1 MGMCWS
7 TKSPKVKMKLNN
19 GQNFQNNSKIKS
31 PKVILDLKYEQ
42 NLQKYFQNSNTI
54 KSLIRKNNMEN
65 ENS

>member
-31 PKVILDLKYEQ
+31 PKVILDLKYE
-42 NLQKYFQNSNTI
+42 
-54 KSLIRKNNMEN
+54 
-65 ENS
+65 

>member
-1 MGMCWS
+1 MCWS

>member
-1 MGMCWS
+1 MKNGYVLVNKIS
-7 TKSPKVKMKLNN
+7 KSYFRFRIRIKSPKVKMKLDNR
-19 GQNFQNNSKIKS
+19 
-31 PKVILDLKYEQ
+31 Q